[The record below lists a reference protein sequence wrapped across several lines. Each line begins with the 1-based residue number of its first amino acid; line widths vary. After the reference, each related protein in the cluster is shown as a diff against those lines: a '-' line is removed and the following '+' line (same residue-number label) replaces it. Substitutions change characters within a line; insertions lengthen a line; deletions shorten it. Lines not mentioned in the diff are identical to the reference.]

1 MPPPPLSMH
10 LSVGLVGV
18 SIGRILSDQY
28 PSAMVQTKKMTR
40 NDFEIMRSKAK
51 GQLHIK
57 LLQT

>member
-1 MPPPPLSMH
+1 MH

-18 SIGRILSDQY
+18 SIGRVLSDQY